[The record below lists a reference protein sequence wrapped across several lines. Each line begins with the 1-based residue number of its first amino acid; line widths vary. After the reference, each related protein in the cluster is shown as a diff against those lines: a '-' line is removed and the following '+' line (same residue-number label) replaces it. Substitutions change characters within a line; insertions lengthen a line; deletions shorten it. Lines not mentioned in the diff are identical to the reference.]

1 MITMLVPY
9 LVMNG
14 NATEAITF
22 YQEALLAEVVV
33 MQTFGEMP
41 QNPEMP
47 LPEEAKSLI
56 GHATIKVGQTDLM
69 FSDAFPGTPHQLG
82 NQVTI
87 CLCTDDVDT
96 SKQVFAAL
104 EQGGQVS
111 VPLIETHFSPGYA
124 VITDKFGVTWQLYT
138 NMHQ

>member
-14 NATEAITF
+14 NAAEAIAF
-22 YQEALLAEVVV
+22 YQEALHAEVVV

-96 SKQVFAAL
+96 SKQAFAAL